1 MHDCMCFS
9 AAWKVTKR
17 ACKSCSSMYLNPEY
31 LHISYCGTLIWKNAE
46 SMGDLA
52 SQTQTNFWGN
62 LLLHAHFTIVCRSW
76 LMHFCTY
83 VFTLDWTAIFHPHF
97 VYWDLTAHVC
107 TWFYM
112 LSRGFSIPIPLDV
125 SHVFKYEVTCVYS
138 MLYQV
143 LASHWT
149 SPMWYLATLCKM

>member
-1 MHDCMCFS
+1 MESYKKGLYVLQFYVS
-9 AAWKVTKR
+9 ESRVLA
-17 ACKSCSSMYLNPEY
+17 YLLLWHPHMEKCRE
-31 LHISYCGTLIWKNAE
+31 HGWPSIS
-46 SMGDLA
+46 D
-52 SQTQTNFWGN
+52 TNKLWGN

-83 VFTLDWTAIFHPHF
+83 VFTLNWTVIFHPHF

-149 SPMWYLATLCKM
+149 SPMWLGDAFMILMS